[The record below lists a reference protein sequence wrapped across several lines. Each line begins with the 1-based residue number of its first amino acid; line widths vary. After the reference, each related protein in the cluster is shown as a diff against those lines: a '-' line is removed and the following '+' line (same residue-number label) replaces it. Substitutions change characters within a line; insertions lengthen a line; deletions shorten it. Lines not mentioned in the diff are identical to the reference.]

1 MPLLFSC
8 PTIVIIVIFRKQ
20 KFVYMPTGA
29 VGPVKRRQTF
39 KDVHK
44 WVENYPANAYK
55 SLVSGE
61 INAFLKVSERLKES
75 DTW

>member
-1 MPLLFSC
+1 
-8 PTIVIIVIFRKQ
+8 
-20 KFVYMPTGA
+20 MPTGA

-61 INAFLKVSERLKES
+61 INAFLKVSESLKES
-75 DTW
+75 ERFNPSQWN

>member
-1 MPLLFSC
+1 ML
-8 PTIVIIVIFRKQ
+8 
-20 KFVYMPTGA
+20 TGA
-29 VGPVKRRQTF
+29 VGLFHSRQTF